1 MLECMILGDS
11 IAVGTKVHL
20 SKCSAVAESG
30 ISSKGYNN
38 KFGNVDA
45 NAKYVIISLGSND
58 FRNIKTLQELESLR
72 SKIVTDRVYW
82 ILPAIK
88 PHVQEAVRQVA
99 KDNND
104 TIIEIKHL
112 QQDKVHPTAK
122 GYKQI
127 ISEINHE
134 RETR

>member
-1 MLECMILGDS
+1 MLECMIIGDS
-11 IAVGTKVHL
+11 IAVGTRVHL
-20 SKCSAVAESG
+20 PKCEVVAKSG
-30 ISSKGYNN
+30 ISSKGYNY
-38 KFGNVDA
+38 KFGNTNTDA
-45 NAKYVIISLGSND
+45 RTVIISLGSND
-58 FRNIKTLQELESLR
+58 HHNIKTKQELESLR
-72 SKIVTDRVYW
+72 KRIVSENVYW

-88 PHVQEAVRQVA
+88 PLVQEAVREVA

-127 ISEINHE
+127 ISEIK
-134 RETR
+134 

>member
-1 MLECMILGDS
+1 MIIGDS

-20 SKCSAVAESG
+20 SKCEVVAESG
-30 ISSKGYNN
+30 INSKDYNY
-38 KFGNVDA
+38 KFGKANTDA
-45 NAKYVIISLGSND
+45 RFVIISLGSND
-58 FRNIKTLQELESLR
+58 YRNIRTKQELVHLR
-72 SKIVTDRVYW
+72 SKIVSDHVYW

-88 PHVQEAVRQVA
+88 PQVQEAVRQVA

-127 ISEINHE
+127 ISEIKQ
-134 RETR
+134 

>member
-1 MLECMILGDS
+1 MIIGDS
-11 IAVGTKVHL
+11 IAVGTKIHL
-20 SKCSAVAESG
+20 SKCEVVAESG
-30 ISSKGYNN
+30 ISSKGYNY
-38 KFGNVDA
+38 KFGNKHTAA
-45 NAKYVIISLGSND
+45 NSVIISLGSND
-58 FRNIKTLQELESLR
+58 HANIKTMQELVSLR
-72 SKIVTDRVYW
+72 SKIVSDHVYW

-88 PHVQEAVRQVA
+88 PLVQEAVRQVA

-127 ISEINHE
+127 ISEIK
-134 RETR
+134 

>member
-1 MLECMILGDS
+1 MIIGDS
-11 IAVGTKVHL
+11 IAVGTNVHL
-20 SKCSAVAESG
+20 SKCEVVAESG
-30 ISSKGYNN
+30 ISSKGYNY
-38 KFGNVDA
+38 KFGNTST
-45 NAKYVIISLGSND
+45 NARSVIISLGSND
-58 FRNIKTLQELESLR
+58 HRNIKTKQELESLR
-72 SKIVTDRVYW
+72 SKIVSDHVYW

-112 QQDKVHPTAK
+112 QEDKIHPTAK

-127 ISEINHE
+127 ISEIK
-134 RETR
+134 

>member
-1 MLECMILGDS
+1 MIIGDS
-11 IAVGTKVHL
+11 IAVGTRVHL
-20 SKCSAVAESG
+20 SKCEAVAESG
-30 ISSKGYNN
+30 ISSKGYNY
-38 KFGNVDA
+38 KFGNTSTDA
-45 NAKYVIISLGSND
+45 RSVIISLGSND
-58 FRNIKTLQELESLR
+58 HRNIKTKQELESLR
-72 SKIVTDRVYW
+72 SKIVSDHVYW

-112 QQDKVHPTAK
+112 QEDKIHPTVK

-127 ISEINHE
+127 ISEIK
-134 RETR
+134 

>member
-1 MLECMILGDS
+1 MLECMIIGDS
-11 IAVGTKVHL
+11 IAVGTKVHF
-20 SKCSAVAESG
+20 SKCESVAESG
-30 ISSKGYNN
+30 ISSKGYNS
-38 KFGNVDA
+38 KFGNA
-45 NAKYVIISLGSND
+45 NAVAKSVIISLGSND
-58 FRNIKTLQELESLR
+58 HRNIKTKQELETLR
-72 SKIVTDRVYW
+72 SKIVSDNVYW

-112 QQDKVHPTAK
+112 QEDKVHPTAK

-127 ISEINHE
+127 ISEIKQ
-134 RETR
+134 

>member
-1 MLECMILGDS
+1 MIIGDS

-20 SKCSAVAESG
+20 SKCEVIAEPG
-30 ISSKGYNN
+30 ISSKGYNY
-38 KFGNVDA
+38 KFGKANTDA
-45 NAKYVIISLGSND
+45 RYVIISLGSND
-58 FRNIKTLQELESLR
+58 YRNIKTKQELESLR
-72 SKIVTDRVYW
+72 SKIVSDYVYW

-88 PHVQEAVRQVA
+88 PQVQEAVRQVA

-127 ISEINHE
+127 ISEIKQ
-134 RETR
+134 

>member
-1 MLECMILGDS
+1 MLECMIIGDS

-20 SKCSAVAESG
+20 SKCEVAAESG
-30 ISSKGYNN
+30 ISSKGYNY
-38 KFGNVDA
+38 KFGNTST
-45 NAKYVIISLGSND
+45 NARSVIISLGSND
-58 FRNIKTLQELESLR
+58 HRNIKTKQELESLR
-72 SKIVTDRVYW
+72 SKIVSDHVYW

-112 QQDKVHPTAK
+112 QEDKIHPTAK

-127 ISEINHE
+127 ISEIK
-134 RETR
+134 

>member
-1 MLECMILGDS
+1 MLECMIIGDS
-11 IAVGTKVHL
+11 IAVGTRVHL
-20 SKCSAVAESG
+20 SKCEVVAESG
-30 ISSKGYNN
+30 ISSKGYNY
-38 KFGNVDA
+38 KFGNTSTDA
-45 NAKYVIISLGSND
+45 RSVIISLGSND
-58 FRNIKTLQELESLR
+58 HRNIKTKQELESLR
-72 SKIVTDRVYW
+72 SKIVSNHVYW

-112 QQDKVHPTAK
+112 QEDKIHPTAK

-127 ISEINHE
+127 ISEIK
-134 RETR
+134 